1 MGIKHSEQQSTLRGP
16 MSGQPAKSR
25 LRETLQSNGL
35 DSSTNKMKGKER
47 DEGRTCGLKE
57 VKYVG
62 FFLRG
67 QD

>member
-1 MGIKHSEQQSTLRGP
+1 MLRGP

-25 LRETLQSNGL
+25 LWETLQSNGL

-62 FFLRG
+62 FF
-67 QD
+67 